1 MSSVGYL
8 QPFELIEP
16 FEQSSI
22 QPIQPIQHIQHIQ
35 PIQPISHLT
44 TSYQYISYRL
54 TPKG

>member
-16 FEQSSI
+16 FEQSSM
-22 QPIQPIQHIQHIQ
+22 QPIQHIQHIQ